1 MVPAATDIYTYGHPL
16 SLHDALPISEDM
28 RYILGAPELAAM
40 KSGARLVNVARGSLI
55 DQDALIA
62 ALVSGSLA
70 GAFLDVTMP
79 EPLSKD
85 DPLWSAPNILISM
98 HMSGRSQSGISRK
111 GAERFVENLRRYI
124 SGQPMISVVDL
135 SKGY

>member
-1 MVPAATDIYTYGHPL
+1 M
-16 SLHDALPISEDM
+16 
-28 RYILGAPELAAM
+28 LGAPELAAM

-98 HMSGRSQSGISRK
+98 HMPGRSQRSEERRVGKECVSTCRSRWSP
-111 GAERFVENLRRYI
+111 YH
-124 SGQPMISVVDL
+124 
-135 SKGY
+135 

>member
-1 MVPAATDIYTYGHPL
+1 MWGDEWRSRRKEFDWVVVPAPATDDT
-16 SLHDALPISEDM
+16 
-28 RYILGAPELAAM
+28 RYMIGAPELAAM

-62 ALVSGSLA
+62 ALVSASLA

-85 DPLWSAPNILISM
+85 HPLWSAPNILISIDRKSTRL
-98 HMSGRSQSGISRK
+98 HSSHSCASRMPSS
-111 GAERFVENLRRYI
+111 A
-124 SGQPMISVVDL
+124 
-135 SKGY
+135 

>member
-1 MVPAATDIYTYGHPL
+1 MIRLPPRSTRTDTLFPYTTL
-16 SLHDALPISEDM
+16 FRS
-28 RYILGAPELAAM
+28 
-40 KSGARLVNVARGSLI
+40 
-55 DQDALIA
+55 IA

>member
-1 MVPAATDIYTYGHPL
+1 
-16 SLHDALPISEDM
+16 
-28 RYILGAPELAAM
+28 
-40 KSGARLVNVARGSLI
+40 
-55 DQDALIA
+55 
-62 ALVSGSLA
+62 
-70 GAFLDVTMP
+70 MP
-79 EPLSKD
+79 EPLPKD

-135 SKGY
+135 SKEIGRAHVRTPVTNAHLVCRLLLEKKNYNIQIIKCKSKRHKIY